1 SLRHRGDRVRGALNF
16 FVYDIDNFI
25 FGDRSD
31 EVADNLP
38 VYNILQ
44 GDSRFR
50 GFDARG
56 STRLAGQTWLTLGL
70 GYVDARLTTGEALPR
85 IPPLRGTVDLDIPY
99 GGFTLTP
106 QLEFA
111 ARQADVFRGETETGR
126 YSLVNVRA
134 SYVWPR
140 QDTAH
145 ILSFTGY
152 NLTNELYR
160 NHSSYIKDLAPE
172 MGRGVRASYAVRFH

>member
-1 SLRHRGDRVRGALNF
+1 MRHRGDRVRGALNF

-38 VYNILQ
+38 VFNILQ

-111 ARQADVFRGETETGR
+111 ARA
-126 YSLVNVRA
+126 SL
-134 SYVWPR
+134 
-140 QDTAH
+140 TAH
-145 ILSFTGY
+145 RERGGTVGPAPGRDRVCDYAEPSCSMWSQSSRLST
-152 NLTNELYR
+152 
-160 NHSSYIKDLAPE
+160 
-172 MGRGVRASYAVRFH
+172 